1 MKTLLLS
8 LLLIVAS
15 TMQAQQTTKQLI
27 LNQPDLKIY
36 AYPNSVIIED
46 EYVTLWVERR
56 IFSASDRTY
65 HTNMIIEYTQLFDTR
80 HKIDVSKWQKLQ
92 YIIDKVCVDV
102 SDKTYKSEISIYYDS
117 AGNVLYTYEYKHD
130 GEWNEFVPGSIY
142 ATVYDYAKKLH
153 KQKAPQ

>member
-8 LLLIVAS
+8 LLLIVVG

-56 IFSASDRTY
+56 ILSDSNRVF
-65 HTNMIIEYTQLFDTR
+65 HINNMLEYIKLFDKNTQ
-80 HKIDVSKWQKLQ
+80 IDIAQWQKLDG
-92 YIIDKVCVDV
+92 IKEKVCIDTQDNTFKFEQ
-102 SDKTYKSEISIYYDS
+102 SLYYDTS
-117 AGNVLYTYEYKHD
+117 GNAIYIYKPSD
-130 GEWNEFVPGSIY
+130 ENTWNEVVPGTIFE
-142 ATVYDYAKKLH
+142 TVYNYAKKLH